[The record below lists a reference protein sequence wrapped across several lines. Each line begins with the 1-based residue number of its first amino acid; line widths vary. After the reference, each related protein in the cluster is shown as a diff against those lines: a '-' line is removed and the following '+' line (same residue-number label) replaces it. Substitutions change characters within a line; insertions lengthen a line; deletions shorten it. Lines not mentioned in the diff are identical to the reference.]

1 MASYPPPT
9 DNFPIFDSLAFLEPL
24 NATITKAEADATYLA
39 RTGIATSSASI
50 TAFAGQVQVSPPPS
64 NTGTNGLQV
73 SSAIF
78 GRNDTTVNSFS
89 GVLGYTYHPI
99 GWTIILNKVIAN
111 LPSVSTSNII
121 TFGTPNTEFTTLS
134 NGLWLLG
141 ANISNATGVGTCTAI
156 STQWGIGGGGTLL
169 NTAQFTLGVSGL
181 FQLDGSNAIL
191 RATGNGTT
199 SVIYNVYPTWS
210 VQPTFTF
217 NLYAIK
223 LG

>member
-1 MASYPPPT
+1 MAEYPPPQE
-9 DNFPIFDSLAFLEPL
+9 NLPVFNSQEFLIPL
-24 NATITKAEADATYLA
+24 NATITKAEADAAYLA
-39 RTGIATSSASI
+39 RTGVASSNASI
-50 TAFAGQVQVSPPPS
+50 TVFAGQVQVSPPAS
-64 NTGTNGLQV
+64 NIGTNGLQV

-78 GRNDTTVNSFS
+78 GRNDTTANSFN

-99 GWTIILNKVIAN
+99 GWTIIMNKVIAT
-111 LPSVSTSNII
+111 LPSAATSNII
-121 TFGTPNTEFTTLS
+121 TFGTPNTEFTVLS

-141 ANISNATGVGTCTAI
+141 ANISNSAGVGTCTAL
-156 STQWGIGGGGTLL
+156 STQWGASGGTLL

-199 SVIYNVYPTWS
+199 NVVYNMYPTWS